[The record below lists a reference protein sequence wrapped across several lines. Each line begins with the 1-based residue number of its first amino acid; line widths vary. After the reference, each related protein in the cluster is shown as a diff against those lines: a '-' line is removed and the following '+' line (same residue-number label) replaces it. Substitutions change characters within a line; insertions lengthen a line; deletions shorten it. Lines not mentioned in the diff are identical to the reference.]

1 MKSGDRSKTDTGVRE
16 EDSKAHEITLAK
28 ELCKIAP

>member
-1 MKSGDRSKTDTGVRE
+1 MKVSDRTKTDTGVRVE
-16 EDSKAHEITLAK
+16 NTKAHEITLAK